1 MSRTPRTLESFSRPT
16 LTRRQ
21 LIGAAGAVSV
31 AGLAGV
37 VSFVSLPANAQDQ
50 GPIQVTPLGSPF
62 PEEAAEF
69 AGDWPL
75 VHGDYKAHRTAES
88 STISQES
95 IGDLDIAWRVPLTGV
110 GYYGAITSP
119 ALILG
124 DTAYFQDL
132 QSNVFA
138 VDLAT
143 GELQWEKVYAI
154 TSFGPG
160 GLSVGYG
167 MVYGATG
174 PGGDTFALDIA
185 TGEEV
190 WTRNLS
196 VSGRESSV
204 MAPTVYDSVVYTCAH
219 EGYRGGSRGFLYA
232 LDAGTGDVLWRWDT
246 SVDNLWGSARLN
258 GGADIWYPASVDD
271 DGNIYLGIGNP
282 SPFPDDNG
290 VSRPGPNLY
299 SSSMV
304 SLEPATGSLRWYV
317 QAAPHDVLDH
327 DFQQTP
333 VLATVSIDGVD
344 TLLAIGAGKVGKV
357 IAADAS
363 TGEVVWEKS
372 VGEHNEYGDG
382 APLPEGSPVTV
393 LPGTYGGVE
402 SPMALSEGTL
412 FVPVLNLPSAFSA
425 TEWVVPE
432 GQTLA
437 DASSQLLALDVT
449 NGEIKW
455 QVDIDTFVAT
465 GATVTNDIVFVGGLD
480 GIVHGYDTAT
490 GNEVWT
496 YQAGGGLNAPFS
508 AAGDTF
514 FVPVGSPLYTKSG
527 DTVTPTMELL
537 AFRLGGNGT
546 GTPTALSPLP
556 SESAAAATPVTEPA
570 PPPAGASEATPA
582 AASGNAVK
590 MDMVDIAFDPSELTI
605 SADTP
610 TQVDLSNSGVLPH
623 NFSIDELDISVDLAP
638 GKATTFTIDAP
649 AGTYEY
655 YCNVPGHKDAGMVG
669 TLTVK

>member
-1 MSRTPRTLESFSRPT
+1 MSRTPRTNELISHPT

-21 LIGAAGAVSV
+21 LIGAAGAVTV

-37 VSFVSLPANAQDQ
+37 VSFVSLPAQAQDQ
-50 GPIQVTPLGSPF
+50 GPIPVTPLGSPF
-62 PEEAAEF
+62 PEDVAAS

-88 STISQES
+88 SKISQES
-95 IGDLDIAWRVPLTGV
+95 IGDLDIAWRIPLTGV

-143 GELQWEKVYAI
+143 GALKWEQVYAI

-174 PGGDTFALDIA
+174 PAGDTFALDIE

-190 WTRNLS
+190 WKRNLS

-219 EGYRGGSRGFLYA
+219 GGYKGGSRGFLYA

-246 SVDNLWGSARLN
+246 STDNLWGSARLN

-271 DGNIYLGIGNP
+271 EGNIYLGTGNP

-304 SLEPATGSLRWYV
+304 SLDPATGGLRWYV

-333 VLATVSIDGVD
+333 VLAPVSIDGVD
-344 TLLAIGAGKVGKV
+344 TLLAIGAGKVGTV

-363 TGEVVWEKS
+363 TGEVVWEKK

-382 APLPEGSPVTV
+382 AALPEATPVTV

-412 FVPVLNLPSAFSA
+412 FVPVLNLPSTFSA
-425 TEWVVPE
+425 TAWVVPE

-437 DASSQLLALDVT
+437 DAKSQLLALDVT
-449 NGEIKW
+449 NGDIKW

-480 GIVHGYDTAT
+480 GIVHGYDTAS
-490 GNEVWT
+490 GKEVWT
-496 YQAGGGLNAPFS
+496 YQAEGGLNAPFS

-527 DTVTPTMELL
+527 DAPAPTMELL
-537 AFRLGGNGT
+537 AFRLGGNGS

-570 PPPAGASEATPA
+570 PPPAASDATPA
-582 AASGNAVK
+582 AASGGAVK
-590 MDMVDIAFDPSELTI
+590 VDMVDIAFDPSEFTI
-605 SADTP
+605 KSNTP
-610 TQVDLSNSGVLPH
+610 TEVDLSNSGALPH
-623 NFSIDELDISVDLAP
+623 NFSIDKLDNSVDLGP

-669 TLTVK
+669 TLTVA